1 MLPPLDKMIPGE
13 IPGFLESPYYELA
26 TIIEKWG
33 PLRVRRNISLFHTA
47 EYFQGLEKDVL
58 ITKERQLAASMVA
71 WPLLHALN
79 QAEKRADTL
88 ENENEMLRNRTEKLE
103 QELNILKGKKKTTLH
118 PLLGQVRSVSVDNE
132 QIFEATDLVE
142 QGNKNSKA
150 DLEAP
155 LMTDSLQL
163 CPVITQKT
171 KKVQDIPARVPPD
184 QWPPAKYIFM

>member
-1 MLPPLDKMIPGE
+1 MTDYFHG
-13 IPGFLESPYYELA
+13 
-26 TIIEKWG
+26 
-33 PLRVRRNISLFHTA
+33 LRR
-47 EYFQGLEKDVL
+47 GML
-58 ITKERQLAASMVA
+58 ITKERQLAASVVA

-79 QAEKRADTL
+79 QAEKRVDTL

-103 QELNILKGKKKTTLH
+103 QELNILTRNKPTLH

-132 QIFEATDLVE
+132 QIFKTTDLVE
-142 QGNKNSKA
+142 QGSENSKA

-171 KKVQDIPARVPPD
+171 KKVQDRPAGVPP
-184 QWPPAKYIFM
+184 